1 MWGAGMAKKLI
12 LIVLTV
18 LMLSGCGVIRES
30 RHPGEKIPVSVLDLS
45 QLEYYGRVEKSA
57 VYFLNE
63 SSGTLTAEL
72 RTLIIGHD
80 ANPATA
86 AIEQLMSGPSND
98 TLKSVA
104 PDGMRLDLIEYS
116 NGVANVYLHY
126 DGEELQGRQAF
137 VLELAITNT
146 VTDILGAGH
155 INVFYNGLRKGFMG
169 YPSAPLRK
177 QTGSIDEA
185 WLSASA
191 RYLPE
196 TQVTPEEEEEEPDEE
211 QDQQPKVSEIS
222 TVLYFVSASGDYI
235 LPEIRLVK
243 YTEGEYIQTLIDE
256 LKKGPQDTATMVSP
270 FATSL
275 SLAQEPQFETTDHGT
290 QQLRLYFDTM
300 PIPSDFAQPE
310 ETALSYA
317 ALVYTITGFL
327 PNVES
332 IELYAADNLIATDIA
347 SGGVL
352 MRKSLRGYIGSSA
365 PLYFADSNS
374 DLLLEVSRSMEQN
387 KTWSAKA
394 RILELMRGPLTQD
407 GNNVLPIKPLGVTER
422 DILSVDVF
430 NDTAYV
436 NLSQNFKDACANHSA
451 RSEMQLVFSIVNTI
465 TAMDGISKVQFT
477 VEGKQTDALSGH
489 LCMSDPFLRN
499 FGIIKSSS

>member
-1 MWGAGMAKKLI
+1 MVKKLV
-12 LIVLTV
+12 LIVLAALV
-18 LMLSGCGVIRES
+18 LGGCGVIRES
-30 RHPGEKIPVSVLDLS
+30 RQPGEKIPVSVLDLS
-45 QLEYYGRVEKSA
+45 QLEYFGRVEKSA

-72 RTLIIGHD
+72 RTLVIGQD
-80 ANPATA
+80 ANPAAT
-86 AIEQLMSGPSND
+86 AIEQLISGPSND

-104 PDGMRLDLIEYS
+104 PDGMHLDFIEYS
-116 NGVANVYLHY
+116 NGVANVYLNY

-155 INVFYNGLRKGFMG
+155 INVFYNGLRRGFMG

-185 WLSASA
+185 WLGASA

-196 TQVTPEEEEEEPDEE
+196 TPVNSEEDEEEPGDEQME
-211 QDQQPKVSEIS
+211 KQPKVTEIS

-235 LPEIRLVK
+235 LPEVRLVK
-243 YTEGEYIQTLIDE
+243 YTEGDYIKTLIEE
-256 LKKGPQDTATMVSP
+256 LKKGPQDTAKMVSP
-270 FATSL
+270 FATGL
-275 SLAQEPQFETTDHGT
+275 SLAQEPELDPTDDGAER
-290 QQLRLYFDTM
+290 LKLYFDTM
-300 PIPSDFAQPE
+300 PIRSDFAQPE

-332 IELYAADNLIATDIA
+332 IELFAADKLIATEVA
-347 SGGVL
+347 SNGVL

-374 DLLLEVSRSMEQN
+374 DLLLEVSRSMEQH

-394 RILELMRGPLTQD
+394 RVLELMRGPLTQD
-407 GNNVLPIKPLGVTER
+407 GNNVLPIRPLGVTDL
-422 DILSVDVF
+422 DILSVHVY

-451 RSEMQLVFSIVNTI
+451 RSEMLLVYSIVNTI
-465 TAMDGISKVQFT
+465 TAMDGISKVQFI
-477 VEGKQTDALSGH
+477 VEGEQTDALSGH
-489 LCMSDPFLRN
+489 LCLSDPFLRN
-499 FGIIKSSS
+499 FGIIKGNG